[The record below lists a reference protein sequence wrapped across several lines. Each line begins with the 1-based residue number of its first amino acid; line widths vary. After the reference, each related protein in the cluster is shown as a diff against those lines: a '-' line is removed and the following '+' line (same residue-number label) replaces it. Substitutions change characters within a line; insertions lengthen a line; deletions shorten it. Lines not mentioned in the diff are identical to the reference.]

1 MSVFFAVVLTPQL
14 GDSADSDARRA
25 LLARRA
31 ARQRGVGDSR
41 RLPHYGEAVMRRAA
55 RVSITLLVWAAA
67 FRKVREGR
75 AN

>member
-1 MSVFFAVVLTPQL
+1 MGRLFCVLH
-14 GDSADSDARRA
+14 AARLAA
-25 LLARRA
+25 LRA
-31 ARQRGVGDSR
+31 ARQRGGGDSR

-55 RVSITLLVWAAA
+55 RAPITLLVWAAA